1 VGTVCEENAAVLW
14 DSGQS
19 PREAFEG
26 IVKRHMKDA
35 YFIALGLVGNRE
47 DALEL
52 SQEAFYRA
60 YKHFDQLS
68 SKGKFFPWF
77 YQILRN
83 LCFSHL
89 RKRRVRRDY
98 QVQIADCGLRNG
110 DSPVNPQ
117 SEIENPQSDE
127 IADHFDPEMV
137 AERNESKDRIWRA
150 IGRLD
155 EKHREVIVLRH
166 FQNMS
171 YDEMAKVLFC
181 NRGTVTSR
189 LFYAR
194 QRLKEILDHE
204 KGGQEQ

>member
-1 VGTVCEENAAVLW
+1 MDGVCQDNTRPCGMPML
-14 DSGQS
+14 G
-19 PREAFEG
+19 PKEAFEL

-35 YFIALGLVGNRE
+35 YLIALGLVGNRE

-52 SQEAFYRA
+52 SQEAFFRA
-60 YKHFDQLS
+60 YQHYDTLH

-89 RKRRVRRDY
+89 RKRRVRRASSLDDT
-98 QVQIADCGLRNG
+98 QFGVPGAAGGRLLS
-110 DSPVNPQ
+110 SPDA
-117 SEIENPQSDE
+117 I
-127 IADHFDPEMV
+127 
-137 AERNESKDRIWRA
+137 AERNEAKDRIWKA
-150 IGRLD
+150 MGRLD
-155 EKHREVIVLRH
+155 DKHREVIMLRH
-166 FQNMS
+166 FRNMS

-194 QRLKEILDHE
+194 QQLKEILEHQTGAPDAQRDAGE
-204 KGGQEQ
+204 PRKGGQMS